1 MGLSLFGFALA
12 QTGESM
18 SSPYNITNALFGG
31 PSQQGSGL
39 RWWSWSTLD
48 STRQRTNDH
57 NLNTGPDVVWKL
69 TLPRCLDSLG
79 VHFAYHDD
87 GGDGQYPGAHRLY
100 IINATTGDTIALL
113 ENSYDDHMGN
123 WVIFRGGSWVGL
135 GYGAGFN
142 GPGTAYVT
150 GYQTSTLFKS
160 GTGGGWGAPLADT
173 LRLAAGDEVYFIYT
187 HDNGGPG
194 SVDSLYLEI
203 WAVERVR
210 SLPALDLSTQAQPEG
225 VCYPLPMGYWY
236 TASDTANDNRNPV
249 TYLFREEWYKN
260 GSLWSNMTQT
270 SSSGTFSGSLP
281 WLTPTSTDYAQGYIA
296 LQLKVVAQG
305 LYAHPAYPSLSTTCV
320 DTSAASDT
328 VTYEYYYN
336 LEPSPLVQYGGV
348 DYSHGQTISVPPGS
362 ALFQA
367 RDANNLCSNNPF
379 NLAYEWQLDGMPV
392 GTSSGISVNLTPGSH
407 TLTLKVTN
415 PLPVMTSSPVWC
427 SRTIQVTL
435 DATTALG
442 AAGSKPALQAREGG
456 IEVFVP
462 QGGTYAVRVY
472 DVQGRKLAE
481 SRIEGGRVERLLVG
495 ARGILLVQVQGEGQ
509 SWTERVWLE

>member
-1 MGLSLFGFALA
+1 
-12 QTGESM
+12 
-18 SSPYNITNALFGG
+18 
-31 PSQQGSGL
+31 
-39 RWWSWSTLD
+39 
-48 STRQRTNDH
+48 
-57 NLNTGPDVVWKL
+57 
-69 TLPRCLDSLG
+69 
-79 VHFAYHDD
+79 
-87 GGDGQYPGAHRLY
+87 
-100 IINATTGDTIALL
+100 
-113 ENSYDDHMGN
+113 
-123 WVIFRGGSWVGL
+123 
-135 GYGAGFN
+135 
-142 GPGTAYVT
+142 
-150 GYQTSTLFKS
+150 
-160 GTGGGWGAPLADT
+160 
-173 LRLAAGDEVYFIYT
+173 
-187 HDNGGPG
+187 
-194 SVDSLYLEI
+194 
-203 WAVERVR
+203 
-210 SLPALDLSTQAQPEG
+210 
-225 VCYPLPMGYWY
+225 MGYWY